1 MPVIT
6 TTDLDVANNDD
17 GPSDG
22 LGNVREFG
30 LSGRLPGK
38 NVLDTTASKTRKPGD
53 RPSLA

>member
-6 TTDLDVANNDD
+6 TTDLDIADNDD

-22 LGNVREFG
+22 LGNV
-30 LSGRLPGK
+30 
-38 NVLDTTASKTRKPGD
+38 LDTTVNKTRKPGD